1 MANSNFK
8 EGHPNVPWKPNLF
21 GHQQKRLGHCEMA
34 IRNLEERTNAIRDDI
49 LKKKIKKESEDIPH
63 DL

>member
-21 GHQQKRLGHCEMA
+21 GHKQKRLGHSEMA
-34 IRNLEERTNAIRDDI
+34 ILNLEERTNAIREEI
-49 LKKKIKKESEDIPH
+49 LKKKTNSEPDNTSH
-63 DL
+63 KL